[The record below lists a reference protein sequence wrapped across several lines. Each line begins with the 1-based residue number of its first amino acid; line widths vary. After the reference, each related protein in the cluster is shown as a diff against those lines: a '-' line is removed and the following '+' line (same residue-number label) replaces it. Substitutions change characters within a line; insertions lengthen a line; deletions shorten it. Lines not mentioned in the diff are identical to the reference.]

1 MFRQSVRGA
10 MKGVTS
16 KLKLAKSQRDWQA
29 VSCQVCLVVQHL
41 AEALHRLRTVC
52 AAAQNNLD
60 CYAKHRLHLLI
71 CLSSRIKVS
80 VELHRK
86 TVTVGTNIL

>member
-1 MFRQSVRGA
+1 

-29 VSCQVCLVVQHL
+29 VSCQICLLVQQL

-52 AAAQNNLD
+52 TSFHSNKPIWFICSAVLGCDGLSLQSCTLTRSICAIRQP
-60 CYAKHRLHLLI
+60 RGSHLY
-71 CLSSRIKVS
+71 C
-80 VELHRK
+80 
-86 TVTVGTNIL
+86 

>member
-1 MFRQSVRGA
+1 

-29 VSCQVCLVVQHL
+29 VSCQICLLVQQL

-52 AAAQNNLD
+52 TS
-60 CYAKHRLHLLI
+60 LHSSATLLI
-71 CLSSRIKVS
+71 TSWHSLCLSTA
-80 VELHRK
+80 LHTCRAYILAPK
-86 TVTVGTNIL
+86 TAANNTKC